1 MSAFMDRYQEEIRR
15 VAAKSVK
22 DLNLENLANNQVN
35 HHGQYRAIP
44 RRLSNGSDASHS
56 SSSSS
61 SRSGGGGGGTLTT
74 PANANHVSLN
84 NQSVVTTS
92 INVAAAKMQYLQ
104 KINQINL
111 SNQLKSAQNANGI
124 RRQSAGNHLTSG
136 QVLRPSEVAL
146 SQASNASNS
155 SNHRHAPI
163 VAGSHSMP
171 HPGGRV
177 STHMVPTA
185 PCRNGTTSLSSEN
198 VSLNRQA
205 IIAASRNGTPTVVS
219 SSVPC
224 SQNIVLSSKKGLSP
238 AELLAQHQQSV
249 PSLILKQSAV
259 TAQTLRSTK
268 VEPLLQPHRV
278 SSALPL
284 NAQTPVSTVTN
295 DAMVQ
300 YQPGSYPQLKRASL
314 TNIPIYENIDGY
326 PVIPQ
331 RGQQV
336 TPPPPPPPYSGHH
349 TIVSSSLT
357 KTVPRSL
364 EARMLTRSPTYSL
377 SSTMGSNINALHH
390 RLSPNNGPSRSQMTG
405 SPRIRTGP
413 PVYENVDD
421 VPLALLNVPL
431 LNGSSNYVNWSGTFP
446 SSSTSSSSVSNL
458 NQGMTNTITSST
470 NHQLLAQ
477 LASAQ
482 QQYQLQQ
489 HQQQQVE
496 QNQSQRQSPI
506 SNTVAAVMS
515 HHLYRDYVNLPP
527 PPPYPGTQDDH
538 EQHLAQVL
546 SSAARPDIVKQ
557 VLNGSQGGTYGTHQ
571 NGVSHSHQI
580 SAILARTNSYDSS
593 KSSGSN
599 GTYYDTPDM
608 SRLSLND
615 SKSSPQNGHVTPT
628 NGALKP
634 PLLPYN
640 ITPPKQNGPSEAERK
655 MEALTRQ
662 IEEQM
667 EKDAESEYFG
677 ECAACGEKVS
687 GSGQACQA
695 MNSLFHSSCFVCCSC
710 GRTLRGKAFYNVNGK
725 IYCEEDYMYSGFQQ
739 TSEKCGI
746 CGHLI
751 METILQAMGKT
762 YHPGC
767 FRCCVCNEC
776 LDGVPFTV
784 DFDNKIY
791 CVNDFHRIFAPK
803 CAACNE
809 AITPVEGTEETVRV
823 VAMEKDFHVDCYI
836 CEGCEIQLTDEP
848 DKRCYPLDDHLF
860 CKSCHIKQLGG
871 VMMSPDI
878 ERNKSMFSSRQS
890 AFKPI
895 HPQHR
900 KY

>member
-1 MSAFMDRYQEEIRR
+1 M
-15 VAAKSVK
+15 
-22 DLNLENLANNQVN
+22 
-35 HHGQYRAIP
+35 
-44 RRLSNGSDASHS
+44 
-56 SSSSS
+56 
-61 SRSGGGGGGTLTT
+61 T
-74 PANANHVSLN
+74 
-84 NQSVVTTS
+84 
-92 INVAAAKMQYLQ
+92 
-104 KINQINL
+104 
-111 SNQLKSAQNANGI
+111 
-124 RRQSAGNHLTSG
+124 
-136 QVLRPSEVAL
+136 
-146 SQASNASNS
+146 
-155 SNHRHAPI
+155 
-163 VAGSHSMP
+163 
-171 HPGGRV
+171 
-177 STHMVPTA
+177 
-185 PCRNGTTSLSSEN
+185 N
-198 VSLNRQA
+198 VSLANGRHSTTSRQA
-205 IIAASRNGTPTVVS
+205 IISASKHPTPTLTGPTS
-219 SSVPC
+219 NHHLRLTSPQAI
-224 SQNIVLSSKKGLSP
+224 SQ
-238 AELLAQHQQSV
+238 AQFLAHRQQPL
-249 PSLILKQSAV
+249 PSLLVKHSAV
-259 TAQTLRSTK
+259 TAQSLSSTQ
-268 VEPLLQPHRV
+268 VESRWSPQRGTASPPVTSMAGPSLQ
-278 SSALPL
+278 
-284 NAQTPVSTVTN
+284 
-295 DAMVQ
+295 Q

-331 RGQQV
+331 RGQQA

-357 KTVPRSL
+357 KSMPRSL
-364 EARMLTRSPTYSL
+364 DAQMMSRTATPTYAV
-377 SSTMGSNINALHH
+377 SSSSVAHAFQN
-390 RLSPNNGPSRSQMTG
+390 RLSPVNAHGVTHHHVQASQMATPLL
-405 SPRIRTGP
+405 SNHATSTPRIRTGP

-421 VPLALLNVPL
+421 VPLALLNLPL
-431 LNGSSNYVNWSGTFP
+431 LNGSGYANLSGTNP
-446 SSSTSSSSVSNL
+446 QHPPINGVSKSTA
-458 NQGMTNTITSST
+458 IPST
-470 NHQLLAQ
+470 NHHLLAQ

-489 HQQQQVE
+489 LEQQKQQQL
-496 QNQSQRQSPI
+496 RQSPI

-538 EQHLAQVL
+538 EQLLAQVL
-546 SSAARPDIVKQ
+546 SSAARPELVQQ
-557 VLNGSQGGTYGTHQ
+557 VLNGNLGSLK
-571 NGVSHSHQI
+571 NGHIPQMSTM
-580 SAILARTNSYDSS
+580 LARTDSYDSS
-593 KSSGSN
+593 RSSNGSN
-599 GTYYDTPDM
+599 GYPETIPDM
-608 SRLSLND
+608 SRLSLNE
-615 SKSSPQNGHVTPT
+615 SRLSGLSCASPQNGQVTPT
-628 NGALKP
+628 NGVLKP

-677 ECAACGEKVS
+677 DCSACGEKVS

-725 IYCEEDYMYSGFQQ
+725 IYCEEDYMVVCYCELWMLNMYVRLIPRLLHFQYSGFQQ

-751 METILQAMGKT
+751 MEMILQAMGKT
-762 YHPGC
+762 FHPGC

-803 CAACNE
+803 CAACGD

-823 VAMEKDFHVDCYI
+823 VAMEKDFHVDCYV

-871 VMMSPDI
+871 IMPEDVESHFA
-878 ERNKSMFSSRQS
+878 FSSHPS

-895 HPQHR
+895 PSSR
-900 KY
+900 RRL